1 MNLVAVLVGRN
12 LRAFWRDRMSVFFSM
27 IAPVVFF
34 ALFFIFLRN
43 QVADVIQSAVTGS
56 ERDDVLALCDAWLF
70 ASVATLASFTTS
82 LGMLTALVEDRVTGR
97 FSDYLVSP
105 IRRWQLG
112 LGYVLSVLIIST
124 LITIIIFSLGQVW
137 AGAHGQPVLAPM
149 TLLLAWAGIG
159 LACLVYSAFN
169 TLMVTFTSTQ
179 GSYGGY
185 SIVLGTAMGFISYC
199 YVLPSGLSQIVNTVL
214 SVMPFAQTAS
224 VIRKV
229 AMQPAADRL
238 MAIVPEGET
247 RAQAK
252 QALLENIGV
261 NLLVDGHPLSVGTM
275 VAILIGLTVVLSAA
289 VSWRMGRIIR

>member
-1 MNLVAVLVGRN
+1 MADAIQGAVAGS
-12 LRAFWRDRMSVFFSM
+12 DRVDA
-27 IAPVVFF
+27 I
-34 ALFFIFLRN
+34 
-43 QVADVIQSAVTGS
+43 
-56 ERDDVLALCDAWLF
+56 ALCDAWLF
-70 ASVATLASFTTS
+70 ASVTTMASFTTS
-82 LGMLTALVEDRVTGR
+82 LGMLTSLVEDRVTGR

-105 IRRWQLG
+105 IRRWQLA
-112 LGYVLSVLIIST
+112 LGYVTAVLIVST
-124 LITIIIFSLGQVW
+124 VVSCGIFILGQFW
-137 AGAHGQPVLAPM
+137 AGAHDQPVLSLGEDLR
-149 TLLLAWAGIG
+149 TFAGIF
-159 LACLVYSAFN
+159 LACLIFSAFN
-169 TLMVTFTSTQ
+169 TLMVTFTASQ